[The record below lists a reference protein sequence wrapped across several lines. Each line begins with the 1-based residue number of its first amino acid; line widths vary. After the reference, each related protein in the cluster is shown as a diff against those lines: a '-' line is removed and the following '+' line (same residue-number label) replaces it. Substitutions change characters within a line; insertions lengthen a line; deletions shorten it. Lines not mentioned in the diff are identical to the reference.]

1 MLRLT
6 IGASVLGLA
15 LAGFKLGNLRNSLLE
30 LSGKDQELRVCN
42 AIPTDDTLSLIYD
55 GKDLTTN
62 PMDYKECRTFDVSL
76 KTGTKLRFQ
85 TSNGTKGTFTVWDTP
100 ECDAVL
106 LLVAHRRED
115 AMNSVSFLSHV
126 FCPAK
131 TAQVAVIDTYN
142 DKSPVELVI
151 THAGSKDTLSFDT
164 AVGLSPG
171 SYDIALKAGKEEKNF
186 EFAAQAS
193 ESYVVLRTGWASKK
207 NSSVPQELVIYPLDE
222 MSKTRSAAVKK
233 EETERSGASSL
244 SASLVLGAAVML
256 CIQ

>member
-1 MLRLT
+1 MFRLAF
-6 IGASVLGLA
+6 GASVLSSA
-15 LAGFKLGNLRNSLLE
+15 LASFNLGNLRHSLLE

-42 AIPTDDTLSLIYD
+42 AIPSDDALSMTYG
-55 GKDLTTN
+55 GKDLTSN
-62 PMDYKECRTFDVSL
+62 PLDYKECRKFDVRL
-76 KTGTKLRFQ
+76 KAGTKLMFQ
-85 TSNGTKGTFTVWDTP
+85 SGNGTKGTFTVWDTP

-142 DKSPVELVI
+142 DKSPVEMVI
-151 THAGSKDTLSFDT
+151 THAGTKDTLSFDT
-164 AVGLSPG
+164 AVGITPG

-193 ESYVVLRTGWASKK
+193 ESYVVLRTGWASKSK
-207 NSSVPQELVIYPLDE
+207 KDSSVPQELVIYPSDE
-222 MSKTRSAAVKK
+222 TSKAGSEA
-233 EETERSGASSL
+233 ERSGASSL
-244 SASLVLGAAVML
+244 SASLVLVAAVIL
-256 CIQ
+256 LIQ